1 MELISGLIFWIPVTL
16 FILILL
22 RIINWDKERV
32 NIALLTGLLLFFI
45 WQVLEHRHFE
55 PSWLLALRISGLFL
69 SLVALILY
77 LLKITKK

>member
-16 FILILL
+16 FILILI
-22 RIINWDKERV
+22 RFVHWDRERS
-32 NIALLTGLLLFFI
+32 ILAFLTVLLLFFI
-45 WQVLEHRHFE
+45 WQVLSHRHFE
-55 PSWLLALRISGLFL
+55 PSWLLALRIGGLFL

>member
-16 FILILL
+16 FILILI
-22 RIINWDKERV
+22 RFVHWDRERS
-32 NIALLTGLLLFFI
+32 ILAFLTVLLLFFI
-45 WQVLEHRHFE
+45 WQVLSHRHFE
-55 PSWLLALRISGLFL
+55 AGWLLALRIGGLFL